1 MINRHITSFVKQSL
15 KDFSAVLII
24 GARQVGKS
32 TVVKQLYDEGIFKSY
47 ITLDDISQLEA
58 VTHDPHGFIKNAS
71 YPLAIDEIQRAPDL
85 LKAIKKF
92 CATKTPTNGLFG
104 KLSLAGASK
113 LTKVKLHSHHNS

>member
-15 KDFSAVLII
+15 NDFSAVLII

-32 TVVKQLYDEGIFKSY
+32 TLVKQLCDEGIFKSY

-58 VTHDPHGFIKNAS
+58 ATADPHGFIKNAS

-85 LKAIKKF
+85 LKAIK
-92 CATKTPTNGLFG
+92 NQ
-104 KLSLAGASK
+104 
-113 LTKVKLHSHHNS
+113 